1 MHDSLSVSGLERN
14 LTTDHDLPI
23 TGVLPKIAG
32 ALGTYLAKPVIV
44 TPHSGRIVY
53 TSLTRAEIKPMAK
66 NITDAVIELCL
77 TLPDSEQRRS
87 HGSVDFRAAG
97 KPFATYA
104 VNHHG
109 DGRLALWLRAAPG
122 IQSMYVEGDPELFFV
137 PPYVGPRGWL
147 GVNLDAGS
155 NWVQIAEL
163 IWAAYREATPAK
175 LREQMPPVP
184 HITAPTETIDPID
197 FDPFQAPSVQTRLRE
212 IEKICLALPE
222 ASRHTQFGNPCYKA
236 GKKTFCSLY
245 MQQAQLQL
253 SVWVGADAQVT
264 LTFDPRYRIP
274 AYTGVNGW
282 ISLDMHAPL
291 LPGEAENLILESY
304 QHFALRRMLKALPAA
319 VKTQ

>member
-1 MHDSLSVSGLERN
+1 
-14 LTTDHDLPI
+14 
-23 TGVLPKIAG
+23 
-32 ALGTYLAKPVIV
+32 
-44 TPHSGRIVY
+44 
-53 TSLTRAEIKPMAK
+53 
-66 NITDAVIELCL
+66 
-77 TLPDSEQRRS
+77 
-87 HGSVDFRAAG
+87 
-97 KPFATYA
+97 
-104 VNHHG
+104 
-109 DGRLALWLRAAPG
+109 
-122 IQSMYVEGDPELFFV
+122 
-137 PPYVGPRGWL
+137 
-147 GVNLDAGS
+147 
-155 NWVQIAEL
+155 
-163 IWAAYREATPAK
+163 
-175 LREQMPPVP
+175 MPPVP

-212 IEKICLALPE
+212 IEKICLALHE